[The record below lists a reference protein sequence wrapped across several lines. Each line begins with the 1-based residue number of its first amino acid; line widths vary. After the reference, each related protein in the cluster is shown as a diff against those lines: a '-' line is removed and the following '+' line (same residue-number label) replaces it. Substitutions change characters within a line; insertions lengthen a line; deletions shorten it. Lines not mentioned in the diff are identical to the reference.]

1 MAIRKEMYGEWKT
14 HPATVELRKDLI
26 ETLESL
32 VGQMV
37 SRLEPNPHMD
47 AFTRAFARATDAILN
62 WQPEFLP
69 EEQEEK
75 DGD

>member
-14 HPATVELRKDLI
+14 HPATAELRKDLV

-37 SRLEPNPHMD
+37 GRMEPDYDKD
-47 AFTRAFARATDAILN
+47 AFTRAFARAVDAILN

-69 EEQEEK
+69 DEKEED
-75 DGD
+75 DGN